1 METMVSVGGS
11 VVVSGQ
17 IRVSTVNW
25 LYQLVEAPSV
35 SALGETLFAPG
46 RWAGY
51 LEAMG
56 LT

>member
-1 METMVSVGGS
+1 METTVSVWGS

-17 IRVSTVNW
+17 IRVSIVNW
-25 LYQLVEAPSV
+25 LYRLVEAPSV